1 MENPISPLK
10 NRLLP
15 ALKRAL
21 SHPLLRD
28 YRALLLLWCLLGLA
42 AGLAK
47 MSGGRHN
54 NFLIFRYVW
63 DHVVN
68 RLPLY
73 VEYPAEYFDH
83 NHYGPFFSLIIAPF
97 SLMPE
102 RLGLLA
108 WVVALAALLWWAVRR
123 LPLRL
128 GENVFIYWFCE
139 NELLT
144 ALFMQ
149 QFNVATAALIVLTWV
164 LIEKE
169 RDFWAAL
176 CIMVGLFV
184 KLYGVVGLAFF
195 FFSRHKGRLLLG
207 CAVWAV
213 VCFAVPMLY
222 SSPDYV
228 WSQYVAWFER
238 LQVKNADNLFAPSQN
253 ISLLGLVRK
262 VSGSGAYPDWWLILG
277 GLVLFALP
285 YRRIG
290 QYRYR
295 AFRTMWLASVLMF
308 VVLFSTG
315 SESSTYIIPFVGI
328 CLWYLCVPWKRSGWD
343 VALMVFAF
351 VLTSLSPSDLFP
363 RYVRETWV
371 RPYALKALPVVL
383 IWLKLVWEMNF
394 RSYAPLPPQPAR
406 QEDAA
411 GARPAGAE
419 GSAQR

>member
-1 MENPISPLK
+1 
-10 NRLLP
+10 
-15 ALKRAL
+15 
-21 SHPLLRD
+21 
-28 YRALLLLWCLLGLA
+28 
-42 AGLAK
+42 
-47 MSGGRHN
+47 
-54 NFLIFRYVW
+54 
-63 DHVVN
+63 
-68 RLPLY
+68 
-73 VEYPAEYFDH
+73 
-83 NHYGPFFSLIIAPF
+83 
-97 SLMPE
+97 
-102 RLGLLA
+102 
-108 WVVALAALLWWAVRR
+108 
-123 LPLRL
+123 
-128 GENVFIYWFCE
+128 
-139 NELLT
+139 
-144 ALFMQ
+144 
-149 QFNVATAALIVLTWV
+149 
-164 LIEKE
+164 
-169 RDFWAAL
+169 
-176 CIMVGLFV
+176 
-184 KLYGVVGLAFF
+184 
-195 FFSRHKGRLLLG
+195 
-207 CAVWAV
+207 
-213 VCFAVPMLY
+213 MLY

-394 RSYAPLPPQPAR
+394 RSYAPLPPERASGIYSDSRDSTHTRNFFCTSLANSFPLKITRPMRNRRLIPAHMTEGYGTVTTPAR
-406 QEDAA
+406 RRMNGISPNA
-411 GARPAGAE
+411 PACT
-419 GSAQR
+419 R